1 MQAQRLPAARGAF
14 WLAAGFALYRRN
26 PLLLGMLTLGYL
38 MTVVAFG
45 LLQPIGQFL
54 MPLALPALT
63 VLVANG
69 FRALDLA
76 PSRTLPRGVLTSG
89 LAEHRG
95 ALLRLGGL
103 HLAGTMVVLAADLML
118 EGGHWSSLMLDTSD
132 ETVQMMHM
140 LRLMAL
146 ASPLLLAFW
155 FAPLLTAW
163 AGVTAAKSMF
173 FSFIAAWR
181 NWRAFLA
188 YGMAVLLIGVVL
200 PGLLMIGAGLI
211 SQVLAEVVSVALRT
225 VLLMVFAP
233 VLMASVYLSYRDVF
247 MAPPPVADE

>member
-38 MTVVAFG
+38 MIVVAFG

-76 PSRTLPRGVLTSG
+76 PSRTLPRGVLASG

-95 ALLRLGGL
+95 ALLRLGAL
-103 HLAGTMVVLAADLML
+103 HLAGTMAVLAADLML
-118 EGGHWSSLMLDTSD
+118 EGGHWSSLTLDTSD
-132 ETVQMMHM
+132 ETAQIVHM

-163 AGVTAAKSMF
+163 EGVTAAKSMF

-188 YGMAVLLIGVVL
+188 YGLAVTLIGVFL
-200 PGLLMIGAGLI
+200 PGLVLLLAGLLSATLGDI
-211 SQVLAEVVSVALRT
+211 LSMALR
-225 VLLMVFAP
+225 LLLILVFAP
-233 VLMASVYLSYRDVF
+233 VLMVSIYLSYRDVF
-247 MAPPPVADE
+247 VPTPAAHE